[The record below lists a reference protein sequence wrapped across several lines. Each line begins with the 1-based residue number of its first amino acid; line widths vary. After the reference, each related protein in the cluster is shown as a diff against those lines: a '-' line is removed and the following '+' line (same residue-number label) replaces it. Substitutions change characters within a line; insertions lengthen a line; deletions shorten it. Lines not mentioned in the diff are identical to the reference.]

1 MITVFGS
8 VGLDLI
14 GTVPRLPGPGETV
27 LGGTFASA
35 PGAKG
40 ANQALAIKRAG
51 RAVRHVCAIGKD
63 DFGRQALALLEAG
76 GVDLSHMRRADQP
89 TAIAMIYVDAHGE
102 NAIAVLPGANATHTA
117 ADAER
122 ALGLMQGGEILVLQQ
137 EISQEATDR
146 ALDLARERGI
156 VSILNTAP
164 FLDSTPAVA
173 GKASILV
180 ANETEFALLCEGRTT
195 PLDGLMTEWAKRH
208 RQTVIVTLGPE
219 GARAATEDGQ
229 FISVPAFPVT
239 PIDTVGAGD
248 TFCGYLA
255 AGLDAGLELEAAMRR
270 AAVAA
275 SLACTRPGAQ
285 PSVPTSLEVDEAMRG

>member
-76 GVDLSHMRRADQP
+76 GVDLSHMRRTDQP

-122 ALGLMQGGEILVLQQ
+122 ALGLMQAGEILVLQQ

-195 PLDGLMTEWAKRH
+195 PLDGLMAEWAKRY